1 MARQGMSVSSLGSVG
16 IGAAIALAVLLEV
29 ALSKSASAGA
39 YKCEDRFL
47 DDLDEMQVRAAA
59 LRVLQKSTHLD
70 SVVPCR
76 NPDSAHARIF
86 TKKILSIE
94 GVQQWYEF
102 TCFREAQPWKC
113 DPPEFNQSITFA
125 LEVNGVSRLVAL
137 SFDEHFSLARA
148 RVLSQKAL
156 EIYMNPTLRLPQC
169 ELGGV
174 KKPDLVDLRNGN
186 LPTADAPIDV
196 NVNHEETAEA
206 VWLRDVDV
214 EIQFPP
220 VTDGSDA
227 VQLCWNDIIVTA

>member
-1 MARQGMSVSSLGSVG
+1 MSRRLWVCF
-16 IGAAIALAVLLEV
+16 GAGVVAALAFLLAV
-29 ALSKSASAGA
+29 AVPQSAFAGA

-47 DDLDEMQVRAAA
+47 NDVDEMLLRAAA
-59 LRVLQKSTHLD
+59 LRILPKSTHLD

-76 NPDSAHARIF
+76 NPDSAHARIS
-86 TKKILSIE
+86 TKKIISIE

-102 TCFREAQPWKC
+102 TCSREEQPWKC

-148 RVLSQKAL
+148 QVLSQKAL
-156 EIYMNPTLRLPQC
+156 EIYVNPKLRLPQC

-186 LPTADAPIDV
+186 LPAADAAIDV
-196 NVNHEETAEA
+196 NVNHEQTAEA

-220 VTDGSDA
+220 ATNESNA
-227 VQLCWNDIIVTA
+227 AELCWNDIIVTA